1 MKAEKAKKLAKAG
14 WKLGDAKDFLE
25 LDSSEAE
32 FVEIKLGLAR
42 CLRELREQ
50 HKWTQADLAGRLGS
64 SQSRVAKMEAADATV
79 SVDLLVRSLLAAGAD
94 RKDVGRAIG
103 SQGRG

>member
-14 WKLGDAKDFLE
+14 WKIGDAKDFLE
-25 LDSSEAE
+25 LDPSDAE
-32 FVEIKLGLAR
+32 FVEIKLGLAQR
-42 CLRELREQ
+42 LRELREQ

-64 SQSRVAKMEAADATV
+64 SQSRGAKMEAADSTV

-94 RKDVGRAIG
+94 RKDVGRAVG
-103 SQGRG
+103 SRRR